1 MEKYFLKTHH
11 IYKSFDAVKALI
23 DVNVN
28 IEKGKIHC
36 IIGENGSGKSTL
48 MKIISGV
55 LPYDPLDQSY
65 IEIEGNRKDTFSP
78 AIAMHAGIQVI
89 YQDLALFPN
98 LTIAENILIPDRIAN
113 RKPFINH
120 KKMHAKANKALAEVQ
135 LNVES
140 TRYVNSLS
148 IAQQQLV
155 AISRAITSNVRLLI
169 MDEPTASLGKSDVDH
184 LTKII
189 LKLKK
194 RGVAIIFIG
203 HKLDEIIK
211 IADSITVIR
220 DGRIVERLDNVSS
233 VTEQELSS
241 LMTGKDV
248 VVSEP
253 FIPILHNYE
262 NPVLELKNF
271 TKKGVFNNI
280 NMNLHRGEILGI
292 IGLVGAGR
300 TELMASI
307 FGLDK
312 ADSGILKIDGKEV
325 DIKTV
330 QDAIEH
336 GIALVPENRLTEG
349 LFLQKSI
356 KENINVTM
364 LKEFLSKIGLLSLD
378 DLVMHSQ
385 SWVDALKIKTP
396 NHLNPA
402 SSLSGG
408 NQQRIVLAKWLATN
422 PSILILDGPTIGIDI
437 GAKSEIHNLI
447 RQLVEERNIAVIMIT
462 DEIVEVMQNSSR
474 ILVMKEGQFVMEAKR
489 EDITEEQIRHAL
501 GIA

>member
-1 MEKYFLKTHH
+1 MEQDFLKIHH
-11 IYKSFDAVKALI
+11 IHKTFDAVKALV
-23 DVNVN
+23 DVNLN
-28 IEKGKIHC
+28 IEKGEIHC
-36 IIGENGSGKSTL
+36 IIGENGCGKSTL

-65 IEIEGNRKDTFSP
+65 IEIEGKRMDTFSP

-98 LTIAENILIPDRIAN
+98 LTIAENIFIPDRIAN
-113 RKPFINH
+113 RKPFVNH
-120 KKMHAKANKALAEVQ
+120 RSMYDQAAAALSEVQ
-135 LNVES
+135 LHLDPS
-140 TRYVNSLS
+140 QYVNSLS

-155 AISRAITSNVRLLI
+155 AISRAITNNVRLLI

-184 LTKII
+184 LIQII
-189 LKLKK
+189 LKLKE
-194 RGVAIIFIG
+194 RGVAVIFIG
-203 HKLDEIIK
+203 HKLDEVMK

-220 DGRIVERLDNVSS
+220 DGQIVERLDNVSY
-233 VTEQELSS
+233 VTENDLIS

-248 VVSEP
+248 VIYDSFLPTLPHDEK
-253 FIPILHNYE
+253 
-262 NPVLELKNF
+262 PVMELKDF
-271 TKKGVFNNI
+271 SKKGVFRNI
-280 NMNLHRGEILGI
+280 NMSLYRGEILGI

-312 ADSGILKIDGKEV
+312 ADSGILEVDGKEV
-325 DIKTV
+325 KITKV

-349 LFLQKSI
+349 LFTKKSI
-356 KENINVTM
+356 KKNINVTM
-364 LKEFLSKIGLLSLD
+364 LKSFLSKIGLLDLD
-378 DLVMHSQ
+378 GLERHSQ

-402 SSLSGG
+402 TSLSGG

-437 GAKSEIHNLI
+437 GAKTEIHHLI
-447 RQLVEERNIAVIMIT
+447 RQLVEEKHIAVIMIT
-462 DEIVEVMQNSSR
+462 DEIAEVMQNSSR
-474 ILVMKEGQFVMEAKR
+474 ILVMKDGEFVMQAKR
-489 EDITEEQIRHAL
+489 EDITEDQIRHAL